1 MAAGHAGQQCA
12 TDQNQASA
20 TPPGREKRFDL
31 QPDVSWGPVTAPALL
46 WPTRINARGRSSI
59 ALCDANR
66 ARVIAD
72 VHSAP
77 TGRGSVSCLFP
88 AFRPL
93 LRTSCRAIFLRS
105 LREALCVLPP
115 GGLFACGLRES
126 LAHDLGSA
134 SCQHFVRC
142 GGLMLGYFPALP
154 LGGFFLSANGE
165 ILSPI
170 FRRLIR
176 SRQREVRV
184 LRAGPEARGAGAAV
198 RRRRAGRGQLPAKA
212 APQEWRRR
220 RVRRQ

>member
-142 GGLMLGYFPALP
+142 CGLHAGLFSCAPSGRLLFVRQRRNSLAYFPAP
-154 LGGFFLSANGE
+154 DPEPA
-165 ILSPI
+165 
-170 FRRLIR
+170 
-176 SRQREVRV
+176 
-184 LRAGPEARGAGAAV
+184 AGGAGAASGAGGA
-198 RRRRAGRGQLPAKA
+198 RGGGGCSPAARRARSMTSQS
-212 APQEWRRR
+212 
-220 RVRRQ
+220 